1 MLREF
6 RKLQPES
13 HFFGT
18 GGDRMAKEGAELLY
32 HIRDISFLGFAEV
45 LRHLPFLR
53 KMMARL
59 LQETRRRRPQ
69 AIVLIDYPGFN
80 LRFAARIR
88 KIPELQG
95 IPILYYIS
103 PQVWA
108 WHSSRVPTIARLVS
122 RMAVIFDF
130 ELPIYK
136 AAGLPVDF
144 VGHPLLEVAH
154 PAMSASDFRRKWS
167 IPEDA
172 PLMAIL
178 PGSRQQEVT
187 RLFPIFLQTWK
198 RLRHKFP
205 SLRALVGC
213 SPALSKSLYSQIL
226 SDQVI
231 SDNEVLLTF
240 DQTYDLLAHSRVA
253 LAASGTVTLEA
264 AILGTPMVMAYRVA
278 PLTYLIGRQLVKIPN
293 IALVNVVAGRR
304 IVPEFIQSSATPER
318 LTDELSRLLADEAY
332 RAGMIEQLAAVR
344 RKLGTPG
351 ASARVAGILNDLIIE
366 YSSRA

>member
-1 MLREF
+1 
-6 RKLQPES
+6 
-13 HFFGT
+13 
-18 GGDRMAKEGAELLY
+18 MAKEGAEILY

-45 LRHLPFLR
+45 VRHLPFIG

-80 LRFAARIR
+80 LRFAARTR

-108 WHSSRVPTIARLVS
+108 WHSSRVPVIARLIN

-136 AAGLPVDF
+136 AAGLSADF

-154 PAMSASDFRRKWS
+154 PDMSASEFRRKWG
-167 IPEDA
+167 IPEEA

-187 RLFPIFLQTWK
+187 RLFPLFLQTWK
-198 RLRHKFP
+198 KLRHKFP
-205 SLRALVGC
+205 NLQALVGG
-213 SPALSKSLYSQIL
+213 SPVLPKSLYSQIL
-226 SDQVI
+226 SDQAV
-231 SDNEVLLTF
+231 SDGDVLLTF

-253 LAASGTVTLEA
+253 LVASGTVTLEA
-264 AILGTPMVMAYRVA
+264 AILGTPMVMAYQVA

-304 IVPEFIQSSATPER
+304 IVPEYVQSSATPER
-318 LTDELSRLLADEAY
+318 LTDELSRLLADEDY
-332 RAGMIEQLAAVR
+332 RAGMIEQLSEVR

-351 ASARVAGILNDLIIE
+351 ASARVAAMLNDLIVKN
-366 YSSRA
+366 SSRA